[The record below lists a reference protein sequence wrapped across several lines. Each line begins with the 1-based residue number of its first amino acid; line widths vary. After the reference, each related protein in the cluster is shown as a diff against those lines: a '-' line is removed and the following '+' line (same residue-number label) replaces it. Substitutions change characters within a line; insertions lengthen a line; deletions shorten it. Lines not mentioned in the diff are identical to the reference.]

1 MSSFLKEVA
10 QEVCKGQ
17 DNLEHHLF
25 VLPSKRAGN
34 FLKTCLAKEM
44 GKTIFAPEVYG
55 IEEFV
60 EKVSGQASAS
70 KISLLFTLYEA
81 YLDITPNDPEP
92 YESFTQWG
100 NTLLQDFME
109 IDRYL
114 VPPEKVFSYL
124 SAVQEMNHWAVAP
137 EKTTMVQNYLD
148 FWEQLHPLYSRF
160 SEKLTEKGEGHQG
173 LLYKQAVQK
182 LPAYLQKTKEKR
194 FVFAGFNALN
204 TAESRI
210 IQQILQEADADIF
223 WDSDPYFIED
233 DIHDAG
239 LFIREYF
246 AHWPYYNARPPKGP
260 RANFIQQKKIRIVGV
275 PKQVS
280 QAKYVGNILRE
291 MQLNASGELD
301 NTALILGDEKLLNPI
316 LNALPSSLSPVNITM
331 GYPLGETTIAGLFL
345 QWMDLFISQDR
356 EGWYFQYF
364 TEFLV
369 HPEIQLL
376 FTGSGENEA
385 TLIREKVITNNS
397 LFIRIED
404 LNRLGL
410 KNKEIIEILFSE
422 KRDPIKFLQDGQALL
437 KVLRNRKEADT
448 DPITVQESVLLS
460 QVLQELDKML
470 QLFPYIKDIKALKGL
485 FLEQL
490 RTKNLDFIG
499 SPSQGLQIMGMLESR
514 NLDFDTVI
522 ITSVNEGILPAG
534 KTVNS
539 FIPFDI
545 KREMGLPT
553 YKEKDAVYT
562 YHFYRI
568 LQRAKNII
576 LCYNTEPDVLEG
588 GEKSRLIY
596 QLTTDPNIASYISE
610 EIATPR
616 VPLKKK
622 SPLLIPKD
630 DWVLEKISELAK
642 RGFSPTALTD
652 YIRDP
657 LVFFKKH
664 ILNVDDPEEVE
675 ESLEARTFGILI
687 HQALESLYSPLL
699 EQVLT
704 PEALGAQKKKI
715 KPLIVKLVS
724 ELYPGQT
731 ALKGKNLIACEVI
744 IKYLQRFLDLEIEQS
759 KGHTIR
765 LLALEKRIKQ
775 EYPISG
781 IKKQIT
787 LKGTVD
793 RVDEFDGQVRIL
805 DYKTGSVKA
814 TEVEI
819 ASWDSLIQE
828 KDKNK
833 AFQLLCYALLYSRER
848 EVEPLQAG
856 IISIKSPQGG
866 PVRFAIKP
874 APRSK
879 AKDPV
884 ISQEVLQQFEV
895 QLQALIKE
903 ICDPNIPFTEKP
915 D

>member
-1 MSSFLKEVA
+1 MSSFLQEVA
-10 QEVCKGQ
+10 REVCKGQ
-17 DNLEHHLF
+17 DDLEDFLF

-34 FLKTCLAKEM
+34 FLKSCLAKEM

-60 EKVSGQASAS
+60 QEISGQVSAS
-70 KISLLFTLYEA
+70 RISLLFTLYEA
-81 YLDITPNDPEP
+81 YLELTPDDPEL
-92 YESFTQWG
+92 YDSFIQWG
-100 NTLLQDFME
+100 STLLQDFTE

-148 FWEQLHPLYSRF
+148 FWEKLHPLYNRF
-160 SEKLTEKGEGHQG
+160 NEKLIEKGEGHQG
-173 LLYKQAVQK
+173 LLYKQAVHK
-182 LPAYLQKTKEKR
+182 LPDYLQKTKDKR

-204 TAESRI
+204 EAESSI
-210 IQQILQEADADIF
+210 IQRILQEGKAEIF

-239 LFIREYF
+239 LFLREYF
-246 AHWPYYNARPPKGP
+246 THWPYYSTRSPRGP
-260 RANFIQQKKIRIVGV
+260 RANFIQQKEFRIVGV

-280 QAKYVGNILRE
+280 QAKYIGNILRE
-291 MQLNASGELD
+291 IEEDAPEALNK
-301 NTALILGDEKLLNPI
+301 TALILADEKLLNPI
-316 LNALPSSLSPVNITM
+316 LNALPSTIGPVNITM
-331 GYPLGETTIAGLFL
+331 GYPLGDTTIAGLFL

-369 HPEIQLL
+369 HPLVQLL
-376 FTGSGENEA
+376 LSRSAENEA
-385 TLIREKVITNNS
+385 SVIRETIIANNV
-397 LFIRIED
+397 LYIRSGD
-404 LNRLGL
+404 LDRMEL
-410 KNKEIIEILFSE
+410 KNTQVIDILFSD
-422 KRDPIKFLQDGQALL
+422 KKDPAKFLQDGQALL
-437 KVLRNRKEADT
+437 KALGNRIEDNA
-448 DPITVQESVLLS
+448 DPIAVQESVLLS
-460 QVLQELDKML
+460 QVLQELDRTLKL
-470 QLFPYIKDIKALKGL
+470 YPYIKDIKALKGL

-490 RTKNLDFIG
+490 RTKHLDFIG
-499 SPSQGLQIMGMLESR
+499 SPTQGLQIMGMLESR

-539 FIPFDI
+539 FIPFDV
-545 KREMGLPT
+545 KRELGLPT

-568 LQRAKNII
+568 LQRAKKVI

-596 QLTTDPNIASYISE
+596 QLTTDPNIVPYIKQ
-610 EIATPR
+610 EIASPQ
-616 VPLKKK
+616 VPLKTT
-622 SPLLIPKD
+622 SPLVVHKD
-630 DWVLEKISELAK
+630 SWVLEKISALAE
-642 RGFSPTALTD
+642 RGFSPTVLTD

-657 LVFFKKH
+657 LVFFKRH
-664 ILNVDDPEEVE
+664 ILNIDDPEEVE
-675 ESLEARTFGILI
+675 ESLEVKTFGILI
-687 HQALESLYSPLL
+687 HQALEILYTPFLG
-699 EQVLT
+699 QVLT
-704 PEALGAQKKKI
+704 PEGLADQKKKI
-715 KPLIVKLVS
+715 RPLITRLMS
-724 ELYPGQT
+724 QIYPGQKT
-731 ALKGKNLIACEVI
+731 LKGKNLIAYEVI

-775 EYPISG
+775 AYPIPG
-781 IKKQIT
+781 IAKPVA

-814 TEVEI
+814 AEVEI
-819 ASWDSLIQE
+819 VAWDSLILD
-828 KDKNK
+828 KHKNK
-833 AFQLLCYALLYSRER
+833 AFQLLCYALLYGREMA
-848 EVEPLQAG
+848 VEGMQAG
-856 IISIKSPQGG
+856 IISIKSPQGS
-866 PVRFAIKP
+866 PMTFATKST
-874 APRSK
+874 PRSK
-879 AKDPV
+879 TKESV
-884 ISQEVLQQFEV
+884 ISGEVIQQFEM
-895 QLQALIKE
+895 QLEELIKE
-903 ICDPNIPFTEKP
+903 ISDPQIPFTEKT